1 MRKES
6 TRSASESRAHW
17 EDLEEWVRGQIQGL
31 IQELLE
37 EEITELLGRAK
48 SARGSTLDGAPGY
61 RNGYGKPRRLTLSS
75 GTIQV
80 EAATSPQRRGAVREP
95 CAAAVRPQEQEGC
108 RSDPRAVPA
117 WSR

>member
-6 TRSASESRAHW
+6 TRSPSESRAHW

-48 SARGSTLDGAPGY
+48 SARRSTLDGAPGY
-61 RNGYGKPRRLTLSS
+61 RNGYGKPRRLTLIS
-75 GTIQV
+75 GTIQARRG
-80 EAATSPQRRGAVREP
+80 ETATSPQRRGAVREP

-108 RSDPRAVPA
+108 RSDP
-117 WSR
+117 

>member
-6 TRSASESRAHW
+6 TRSPSESRAHW

-80 EAATSPQRRGAVREP
+80 REIIKPRKQTPRRVYIPGFARKSRTSGAISSGIRLIP
-95 CAAAVRPQEQEGC
+95 
-108 RSDPRAVPA
+108 
-117 WSR
+117 

>member
-6 TRSASESRAHW
+6 SRSPSESRAHW

-48 SARGSTLDGAPGY
+48 SARGSTLDGAPESATSRSGS
-61 RNGYGKPRRLTLSS
+61 RGVCCRCSPARARRLP
-75 GTIQV
+75 I
-80 EAATSPQRRGAVREP
+80 
-95 CAAAVRPQEQEGC
+95 
-108 RSDPRAVPA
+108 
-117 WSR
+117 